1 MWKVGVKIP
10 LYFEVKSI
18 LVLSTSP
25 RRPKRARVSLSLA
38 HKSFYQTY
46 TNIFSKFTQIFSSN
60 PNKSFSQTETK
71 RCQTHTNLFIKLK
84 LFFLLQTQTNL
95 FIKLTQIFLSNSHKS
110 CCQIHTHFQFI
121 KNVFPYYV
129 LNKAATAFHQTFTFL
144 SRSHKYIFHI
154 QPIFFILTQIF
165 VIKLKQIFFVKQKQ
179 ISNCSC

>member
-1 MWKVGVKIP
+1 MP
-10 LYFEVKSI
+10 NS
-18 LVLSTSP
+18 
-25 RRPKRARVSLSLA
+25 
-38 HKSFYQTY
+38 HKSFH
-46 TNIFSKFTQIFSSN
+46 QI
-60 PNKSFSQTETK
+60 ET
-71 RCQTHTNLFIKLK
+71 
-84 LFFLLQTQTNL
+84 FFFLQTQTNL

-144 SRSHKYIFHI
+144 SQSHKYIFHI

-179 ISNCSC
+179 ISKCSCQATCNIIMACTSSILIEHFYILEFYCFQF